1 MQDQGSMS
9 PEERER
15 MNDICTKLQVEQD
28 HDKFTQLMTELNNI
42 LECKE
47 HRLEARDKHESE

>member
-1 MQDQGSMS
+1 MS